1 MSFVGAYLG
10 YWDLKINSVC
20 TEPEKKEPVWTCYCA
35 FEVYRHT
42 HTYTHTHTLL
52 TNINLSL
59 HFQMSNSAQRCS
71 NKSERRSKQ
80 FYRFYLRFS
89 SPTCLACGALGS
101 STLLYFILVFSC
113 WRCRRTALSFPGL
126 SLVGFLMGGTSVRP
140 ISKESYTSTDDRTK
154 R

>member
-1 MSFVGAYLG
+1 MFQEKFIVSSFLAPPYNRDTVSFVGAYLG

-20 TEPEKKEPVWTCYCA
+20 TEPEKKSPFGHVT
-35 FEVYRHT
+35 VHLKSTDT
-42 HTYTHTHTLL
+42 HTHTHTLL

-80 FYRFYLRFS
+80 FYRFFFRFS

-113 WRCRRTALSFPGL
+113 
-126 SLVGFLMGGTSVRP
+126 
-140 ISKESYTSTDDRTK
+140 
-154 R
+154 